1 MNKKTEKKSP
11 FKKFLKWF
19 SVIILV
25 LVIILIAIPFLFKDK
40 IKAMVAKTI
49 NENVHA
55 TVTFKDIDL
64 SLIKSFPSANL
75 SIEQISVINKE
86 PFEGDTLF
94 FSENVNLKMNI
105 SELFKKAD
113 ESIQL
118 KSISAINSTVNILFN
133 KENLGN
139 YDIAIKKENTEITT
153 NNDSFSF
160 DIEEYAV
167 QNLKFK
173 YFDKNSKIKMSLNNI
188 YHTGKGNFKDD
199 IFELDTESKANL
211 SFNIED
217 VNYMNNLAISL
228 DAVIAIDLKNSK
240 YTFKENTGFIN
251 QLPLKFNGFIQLVDD
266 NQLYDLSFKTPTSS
280 FKNLLALI
288 PAQYAGNL
296 NSLKTA
302 GDFDINGIV
311 KGTLSAS
318 KIPTFDISFASKKA
332 MFKYADLPKSVE
344 NIHIN
349 TKIINKTGNL
359 NDTYVNVEKL
369 TFTIDKDVFSVNG
382 NVFNIVENPKINIEA
397 KGNINLE
404 NVAKVYPI
412 SMDKKLTGI
421 LKADITTSFDMNS
434 VEKGRYQNIKNAGNV
449 SLSNFKYEG
458 EKVSKPFYIDK
469 TAISFNSN
477 QIKLN
482 EFTAKTGDSDLDI
495 KGNLDNFYGFLF
507 KDQVL
512 KGNFTLISNLFK
524 VSDFMSEATPVEN
537 KKTATLKIPSFLDCN
552 FSANAKKVVYDN
564 INLSNVSGNLIVKD
578 ETVGL
583 QNLKM
588 DVFGGEIGMNGL
600 VSTKQ
605 KVSNFKMDL
614 SLKEL
619 NISESFS
626 QLEML
631 KSIAPIAKTIE
642 GIMNSTIQLSGNL
655 TDDMTPD
662 LKTLSGN
669 LLGQLLKT
677 KLNADNSKVLTLLDN
692 NVGFFDV
699 SKLDLNE
706 ASANL
711 SFKNGEVKV
720 KPFQLNYKDIGIE
733 IGGTHNFNSTMNY
746 NVKFDVPAKYLGKE
760 VTNYI
765 QKLSP
770 KDAEKISRVPVNAT
784 LSGSF
789 SNPTLKTDVKEATTN
804 LVNQLI
810 AQQKQSLV
818 DKGKD
823 ALSNLIN
830 KNLKPTDST
839 KTKDTKSTTD
849 KVKDVLNLFKKKKN

>member
-583 QNLKM
+583 QNLWW
-588 DVFGGEIGMNGL
+588 
-600 VSTKQ
+600 
-605 KVSNFKMDL
+605 
-614 SLKEL
+614 
-619 NISESFS
+619 
-626 QLEML
+626 
-631 KSIAPIAKTIE
+631 
-642 GIMNSTIQLSGNL
+642 
-655 TDDMTPD
+655 
-662 LKTLSGN
+662 
-669 LLGQLLKT
+669 
-677 KLNADNSKVLTLLDN
+677 
-692 NVGFFDV
+692 
-699 SKLDLNE
+699 
-706 ASANL
+706 
-711 SFKNGEVKV
+711 
-720 KPFQLNYKDIGIE
+720 
-733 IGGTHNFNSTMNY
+733 
-746 NVKFDVPAKYLGKE
+746 
-760 VTNYI
+760 
-765 QKLSP
+765 
-770 KDAEKISRVPVNAT
+770 
-784 LSGSF
+784 
-789 SNPTLKTDVKEATTN
+789 
-804 LVNQLI
+804 
-810 AQQKQSLV
+810 
-818 DKGKD
+818 
-823 ALSNLIN
+823 
-830 KNLKPTDST
+830 
-839 KTKDTKSTTD
+839 
-849 KVKDVLNLFKKKKN
+849 